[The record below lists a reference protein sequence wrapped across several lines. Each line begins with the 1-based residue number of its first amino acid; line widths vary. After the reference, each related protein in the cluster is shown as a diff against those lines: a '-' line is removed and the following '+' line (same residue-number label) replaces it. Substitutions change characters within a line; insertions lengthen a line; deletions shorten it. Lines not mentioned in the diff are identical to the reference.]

1 MLQKAVA
8 FLKQKE
14 GFTPVAMWDVN
25 AWRIGYGSDTITD
38 ALGNVRKVVQ
48 TDRVTVA
55 DADRDLQRRIEKE
68 FIPRIIRKI
77 GADAWNKYGDNTKI
91 AFISFAYN
99 YGDIVKKQI
108 VDAAQTGDRKK
119 LADAWISSTYN
130 DNKRLPENVR
140 NALRKRR
147 ATEAALILSDVNGT
161 GAAQPTKIG
170 IFVPMILAGTI
181 TYLLIK

>member
-91 AFISFAYN
+91 AFISFA
-99 YGDIVKKQI
+99 
-108 VDAAQTGDRKK
+108 
-119 LADAWISSTYN
+119 
-130 DNKRLPENVR
+130 
-140 NALRKRR
+140 
-147 ATEAALILSDVNGT
+147 
-161 GAAQPTKIG
+161 
-170 IFVPMILAGTI
+170 
-181 TYLLIK
+181 

>member
-1 MLQKAVA
+1 MLQKAVE

-55 DADRDLQRRIEKE
+55 DADRDLKRRIEKE
-68 FIPRIIRKI
+68 FIPRIIKNI

-99 YGDIVKKQI
+99 YGSIKKRQ
-108 VDAAQTGDRKK
+108 
-119 LADAWISSTYN
+119 
-130 DNKRLPENVR
+130 
-140 NALRKRR
+140 
-147 ATEAALILSDVNGT
+147 
-161 GAAQPTKIG
+161 
-170 IFVPMILAGTI
+170 
-181 TYLLIK
+181 